1 MDNGEFVDLF
11 SQPWSS
17 KFQQASSSSTASS
30 SSPSVSHRGAIHQQ
44 NGAPGDETAGG
55 GGGGPYGAGNAA
67 AAAAAAAAATAA
79 AMAVAPKLTTRLMQ
93 APQGPAPTS
102 QGSTGGGAGNGAGL
116 YANTKHFLAHFP
128 GNQGKLA
135 ATGSSSTAA
144 PGGRIFTSST
154 NHQLGPAAAATT
166 DLRDTNLGPLRNTS
180 SSNGAPN
187 GSSSSS
193 SSSTSSTTS
202 SSSSTASTSSSSHT
216 ACGSHHANGGF
227 VRESREFP
235 KLSHRLLQPL
245 NPGSIEQ
252 APLGGGS
259 GTAQPAQPNLMRGG
273 ESQLE
278 QMERERLDQD
288 YSTFCSTLSAVA
300 TMAAASL
307 AMEEDDLADST
318 TPPPTPF
325 SSSSLLAQAQA
336 AGGLAGNGNGGGCVE
351 GDLGPNG
358 ELLGLNGHPHEK
370 KTPNSIRAQIEIIP
384 CKVCGDKSS
393 GVHYGVITCEGCKGF
408 FRRSQSSVVNY
419 QCPRN
424 KQCVVDRVNRN
435 RCQYC
440 RLQKCL
446 KLGMSRD
453 AVKFGRMSKKQREKV
468 EDEVRFHRAQMRAQ
482 NDAAPDSS
490 VFDTPTP
497 SSSDQLH
504 HGYNGYTYSNEVGYG
519 SPYGYSTSVTPQQT
533 MGYDIS
539 ADYVD
544 STTTYEPRS
553 TMIDSDFISGHN
565 KDGSPDQNRAI
576 TLNDIRLARV
586 QQTTATTTTTGPPG
600 SDGVVVGG
608 GVGDGGGGGGG
619 GGVHDGGGGPR
630 GLAQQQQQQ
639 QQQQQGGASGVVA
652 GQHSQTAQQQ
662 ATLTGLANHQTTAN
676 SINPTNTTP
685 SNGTANSTI
694 ITIKQEQLTNV
705 DSLVGSFV
713 DSTTFLP
720 SPTGQQHQQ
729 NQQHH
734 QQLINASMT
743 VTSNG
748 AGGGMNG
755 VAPAAN
761 TVSTPVSG
769 SAEGDINDVLIK
781 TLAEAHAN
789 TNHKLEIVHEMFRK
803 PQDVIR
809 IQYYKNMTQEEL
821 WLDCAEKLT
830 AMIQQIIEFAKLIPG
845 FMRLSQD
852 DQILLL
858 KTGSF
863 ELAIVRMS
871 RLMDLSTNSVL
882 YGDIMLPQE
891 AFYTSD
897 SFEMKLVACIFE
909 TAKSITELKLTETEL
924 ALYQSLV
931 LLWPERNG
939 VRGNTEIQR
948 LFNMSMSAIRQEI
961 EANHAPLKGDVTVLD
976 TLLNKIPTFRELSIM
991 HMEALQKFKQ
1001 DHPQYVFPALY
1012 KELFSIDSQ
1021 QDLMT

>member
-1 MDNGEFVDLF
+1 MDSEFTEF
-11 SQPWSS
+11 FNQTWNS
-17 KFQQASSSSTASS
+17 KFQSNR
-30 SSPSVSHRGAIHQQ
+30 PVL
-44 NGAPGDETAGG
+44 NGSDAGDATGG
-55 GGGGPYGAGNAA
+55 GGGGPTGSGLGIFGGAS
-67 AAAAAAAAATAA
+67 AA
-79 AMAVAPKLTTRLMQ
+79 AMAAAPKLSSRLTQPPQHQQQQQQQNSLANCNNNSSSASGTQHNSSSMLTDTR
-93 APQGPAPTS
+93 
-102 QGSTGGGAGNGAGL
+102 
-116 YANTKHFLAHFP
+116 HFLNEIANSHKSLQQLHQQH
-128 GNQGKLA
+128 NQNNRNL
-135 ATGSSSTAA
+135 
-144 PGGRIFTSST
+144 FTTTSI
-154 NHQLGPAAAATT
+154 AAAATT
-166 DLRDTNLGPLRNTS
+166 ELRDTNLGPLRNTS
-180 SSNGAPN
+180 SS
-187 GSSSSS
+187 SSSSN
-193 SSSTSSTTS
+193 TNTS
-202 SSSSTASTSSSSHT
+202 SSNNSNSVNNSHSFT
-216 ACGSHHANGGF
+216 
-227 VRESREFP
+227 RDTREFP
-235 KLSHRLLQPL
+235 KLSHRLMQPL
-245 NPGSIEQ
+245 NGDGGTSS
-252 APLGGGS
+252 GGGTAAS
-259 GTAQPAQPNLMRGG
+259 ATATTSNNSNRLQSSSSSAGGGTSMMNQ
-273 ESQLE
+273 
-278 QMERERLDQD
+278 QD
-288 YSTFCSTLSAVA
+288 FQAFCSSLTA
-300 TMAAASL
+300 AAASG
-307 AMEEDDLADST
+307 DLADST
-318 TPPPTPF
+318 TPPP
-325 SSSSLLAQAQA
+325 QA
-336 AGGLAGNGNGGGCVE
+336 AGGVGGGSSGSLSSNSLLAAAAAVAAAAAG
-351 GDLGPNG
+351 GDLGAG
-358 ELLGLNGHPHEK
+358 DLLGLAGGHPHEK
-370 KTPNSIRAQIEIIP
+370 KPPNSIRAQIEIIP

-482 NDAAPDSS
+482 SDAAPDSS
-490 VFDTPTP
+490 VFDTQTP

-504 HGYNGYTYSNEVGYG
+504 HGGYNGYAYNNEVGYG

-553 TMIDSDFISGHN
+553 TIIDSDFISGH
-565 KDGSPDQNRAI
+565 
-576 TLNDIRLARV
+576 T
-586 QQTTATTTTTGPPG
+586 
-600 SDGVVVGG
+600 
-608 GVGDGGGGGGG
+608 
-619 GGVHDGGGGPR
+619 
-630 GLAQQQQQQ
+630 
-639 QQQQQGGASGVVA
+639 
-652 GQHSQTAQQQ
+652 
-662 ATLTGLANHQTTAN
+662 
-676 SINPTNTTP
+676 
-685 SNGTANSTI
+685 
-694 ITIKQEQLTNV
+694 
-705 DSLVGSFV
+705 
-713 DSTTFLP
+713 
-720 SPTGQQHQQ
+720 
-729 NQQHH
+729 
-734 QQLINASMT
+734 
-743 VTSNG
+743 
-748 AGGGMNG
+748 
-755 VAPAAN
+755 
-761 TVSTPVSG
+761 
-769 SAEGDINDVLIK
+769 EGDINDVLIK

-789 TNHKLEIVHEMFRK
+789 TNHKLEIVHDMFRK
-803 PQDVIR
+803 SQDVTR
-809 IQYYKNMTQEEL
+809 IMYYKNMSQEEL

-891 AFYTSD
+891 VFYTSD

-909 TAKSITELKLTETEL
+909 TAKSIAELKLTETEL

-948 LFNMSMSAIRQEI
+948 LFEMSMSAIRQEI
-961 EANHAPLKGDVTVLD
+961 EANHAPLKGDVTVLEI
-976 TLLNKIPTFRELSIM
+976 LLNKIPTFRELSIM

>member
-1 MDNGEFVDLF
+1 MDSEFTEF
-11 SQPWSS
+11 FNQTWNS
-17 KFQQASSSSTASS
+17 KFQGNRAGLTNDGNGVGGSSGSGLGLFGAAS
-30 SSPSVSHRGAIHQQ
+30 
-44 NGAPGDETAGG
+44 
-55 GGGGPYGAGNAA
+55 
-67 AAAAAAAAATAA
+67 AA
-79 AMAVAPKLTTRLMQ
+79 AMAAAPKLSSRLTQSQQQQHHHQQQLSGCNSSGGTLSNSSSIRNDNLLSDTRLFLNEI
-93 APQGPAPTS
+93 ANSHKS
-102 QGSTGGGAGNGAGL
+102 QQQQQQQQLQQQHNQNSRNLFTTGIA
-116 YANTKHFLAHFP
+116 
-128 GNQGKLA
+128 
-135 ATGSSSTAA
+135 S
-144 PGGRIFTSST
+144 
-154 NHQLGPAAAATT
+154 AATT
-166 DLRDTNLGPLRNTS
+166 ELRDTNLGPLRNTS
-180 SSNGAPN
+180 SS
-187 GSSSSS
+187 
-193 SSSTSSTTS
+193 SSTNTS
-202 SSSSTASTSSSSHT
+202 SNSNNTSSNSVNNSHSFT
-216 ACGSHHANGGF
+216 
-227 VRESREFP
+227 RDTREFP
-235 KLSHRLLQPL
+235 KLSHRLMQPL
-245 NPGSIEQ
+245 NDASASGV
-252 APLGGGS
+252 GGS
-259 GTAQPAQPNLMRGG
+259 SAASTGNSSRHSGMMNQ
-273 ESQLE
+273 
-278 QMERERLDQD
+278 QD
-288 YSTFCSTLSAVA
+288 FNAFCSSLTAA
-300 TMAAASL
+300 AAAAAS
-307 AMEEDDLADST
+307 AASTSDLADST
-318 TPPPTPF
+318 TPPPSVAGSAG
-325 SSSSLLAQAQA
+325 SSSALNTSNLLAAAAAAAAA
-336 AGGLAGNGNGGGCVE
+336 AGA
-351 GDLGPNG
+351 DLGTG
-358 ELLGLNGHPHEK
+358 TSDLLGLGGHQHEK
-370 KTPNSIRAQIEIIP
+370 KPPNSIRAQIEIIP

-482 NDAAPDSS
+482 SDAAPDSS
-490 VFDTPTP
+490 VFDTQTP

-504 HGYNGYTYSNEVGYG
+504 HGYNGYAYNNEVGYG

-553 TMIDSDFISGHN
+553 TIIDSDFISGHN
-565 KDGSPDQNRAI
+565 KDSSPNHRAI

-586 QQTTATTTTTGPPG
+586 QQTATTPANSTVPGAGGGQQSQQPSQQQTQQLTQQQNPNQQTAISTLPSPTTG
-600 SDGVVVGG
+600 
-608 GVGDGGGGGGG
+608 
-619 GGVHDGGGGPR
+619 
-630 GLAQQQQQQ
+630 
-639 QQQQQGGASGVVA
+639 
-652 GQHSQTAQQQ
+652 
-662 ATLTGLANHQTTAN
+662 NNNNNN
-676 SINPTNTTP
+676 STH
-685 SNGTANSTI
+685 STI

-705 DSLVGSFV
+705 DNIVGSFV

-720 SPTGQQHQQ
+720 SPNSQPQMVNPNMVQTNVPNGPGMAQTVVSGSEVTGNSIRRTDCCQQ
-729 NQQHH
+729 NPV
-734 QQLINASMT
+734 ST
-743 VTSNG
+743 VGNGTG
-748 AGGGMNG
+748 AGGADGIGMPPSLHPSQN
-755 VAPAAN
+755 
-761 TVSTPVSG
+761 TPVSFG
-769 SAEGDINDVLIK
+769 EDDSSCDSHSKWAEGDINDVLIK

-803 PQDVIR
+803 SQDVTR
-809 IQYYKNMTQEEL
+809 ILYYKNMSQEEL

-891 AFYTSD
+891 VFYTSD

-909 TAKSITELKLTETEL
+909 TAKSIAELKLTETEL

-948 LFNMSMSAIRQEI
+948 LFEMSMSAIRQEI
-961 EANHAPLKGDVTVLD
+961 EANHAPLKGDVTVLEI
-976 TLLNKIPTFRELSIM
+976 LLNKIPTFRELSIM